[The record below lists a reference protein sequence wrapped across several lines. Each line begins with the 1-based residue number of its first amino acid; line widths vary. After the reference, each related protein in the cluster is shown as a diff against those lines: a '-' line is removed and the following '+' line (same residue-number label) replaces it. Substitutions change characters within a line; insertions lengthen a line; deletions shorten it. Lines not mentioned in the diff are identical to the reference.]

1 MKFLSLLLGLVIFIA
16 ILYQTVF
23 TPALQQPTNNEI
35 NQRTQQAIQ
44 TMKEAE
50 ELKQQINEKMQ
61 RDMDYQQQL
70 NNH

>member
-23 TPALQQPTNNEI
+23 TSALQQPTNNEI